1 MFMAKFN
8 IFKPLVCAMLAVP
21 MFSVAQQNMGSWAN
35 PNDTNG
41 HNFYINYVGG
51 RVIINSPSNLA
62 GPVIHTI
69 SNDGRSGQWG
79 GTIKGLS
86 SPINDVEIVKAD
98 PYDGCGALINGSAV
112 QGKIALIKRGS
123 CEFGTKAKNAQ
134 AAGAVAVIIVNNVSG
149 APVGMGA
156 GSDGGVV
163 TIPVI
168 MVSDLDGAAIET
180 ALGSG
185 SVKMSMSTWG
195 NGFNDDI
202 GFVDRGVAGWHAYSI
217 PLNQITGA
225 TALPLKGFSGAVI
238 ANYGNTTATSVKL
251 KSTLSWTPTGGS
263 TTIIRSDSVTRTNFA
278 PSDSIITPFIDVTYN
293 LNPTTTGRYDIDYE
307 VIPNFVDQFPGD
319 NKARQSFYV
328 DNTIYSKGRYDFATG
343 MPISGQG
350 YRLGGT
356 NPTEFTWGNF
366 LYVEKADYQIES
378 VQVSLSKENANTD
391 NKMNGISP
399 VQILVYKW
407 VDNGDTI
414 IAGPELTVVGYG
426 QHAFSANDTSG
437 QIHTISIADPIQASK
452 PMVTEANTWYWVA
465 AAVPLNTF
473 LQVDGITNHF
483 VRAWGRSHATDSIRE
498 PYSPLFPENFSNLGS
513 ATNPLQHFPF
523 ESYFF
528 LEDSIR
534 FSQQRNGLVPSLP
547 VKMSLFKVGVDDVES
562 AVNFDIN
569 LYPNPA
575 TDVLNVSLD
584 LDKEAKE
591 VYYTVM
597 SITGTR
603 IKSDRHVNVKN
614 DTYTINTAELP
625 AGNYMLIM
633 SIDGENAMRKFSVIK

>member
-21 MFSVAQQNMGSWAN
+21 MLSVAQPNMGAWEY
-35 PNDTNG
+35 PNDTNT

-62 GPVIHTI
+62 GPVVHTI
-69 SNDGRSGQWG
+69 SNEGRSGQWG

-86 SPINDVEIVKAD
+86 SPISDVEIVKAD
-98 PYDGCGALINGSAV
+98 PYEACGTLVNASAIN
-112 QGKIALIKRGS
+112 GKIALIKRGN
-123 CEFGTKAKNAQ
+123 CQFGTKAKNAQ
-134 AAGAVAVIIVNNVSG
+134 AAGAVAVIIVNNVAGS
-149 APVGMGA
+149 PVGMGA
-156 GSDGGVV
+156 GDDGGVV

-168 MVSDLDGAAIET
+168 MVSDVDGAAIET

-238 ANYGNTTATSVKL
+238 ANFGTSTATSVKL

-293 LNPTTTGRYDIDYE
+293 LNPTTTGRYDMDYE
-307 VIPNFVDQFPGD
+307 VIPNFTDQSPGD

-328 DNTIYSKGRYDFATG
+328 DNTIYSKGRYDFANG
-343 MPISGQG
+343 RPFSSVG
-350 YRLGGT
+350 YRLGDGT
-356 NPTEFTWGNF
+356 SEFTWGNF
-366 LYVEKADYQIES
+366 LYVEKADYQIEN
-378 VQVSLSKENANTD
+378 VQVSLSNGSATSNS
-391 NKMNGISP
+391 MAGISP

-407 VDNGDTI
+407 VDNGDSI

-426 QHAFSANDTSG
+426 QHAFGTSDTSG
-437 QIHTISIADPIQASK
+437 QVHTIKIADPIQASK

-465 AAVPLNTF
+465 AAVPTNSYLN
-473 LQVDGITNHF
+473 VDGITNYF
-483 VRAWGRSHATDSIRE
+483 VRSWGRSHATDSIRE
-498 PYSPLFPENFSNLGS
+498 PYSPLFPENFSNLSS

-534 FSQQRNGLVPSLP
+534 FSQQRKGLVPSLP
-547 VKMSLFKVGVDDVES
+547 VQMSLFKVGVNEVET
-562 AVNFDIN
+562 AVDFDIN

-575 TDVLNVSLD
+575 TDVLNVSLN

-597 SITGTR
+597 SITGAR
-603 IKSDRHVNVKN
+603 ISSDRHVNVKN
-614 DTYTINTAELP
+614 DTYTIPTAELP

-633 SIDGENAMRKFSVIK
+633 SIDGENAMKKFSVIK